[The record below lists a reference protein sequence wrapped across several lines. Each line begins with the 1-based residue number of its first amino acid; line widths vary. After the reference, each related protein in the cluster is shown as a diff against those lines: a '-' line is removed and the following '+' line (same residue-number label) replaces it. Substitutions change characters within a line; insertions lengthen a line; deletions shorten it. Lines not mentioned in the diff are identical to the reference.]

1 MKRKEI
7 ALVKETRQSKFVERI
22 MNTIS
27 PHLQIKSSD
36 KIAIKIILDGSKE
49 IYANT
54 HYETVESLI
63 FFLKDNF
70 GVTDMTVIEGSD
82 GAQSCGKTTWDIFYK
97 FRYKEVELNGAKLV
111 NLDDLPHN
119 NKLQIDTLY
128 GQKEISYTTFDAD
141 YTIFVLPPKTHNI
154 FPATLSLSSVLGFVK
169 PKDRNLI
176 FSSYRADHRKLNQLN
191 FHKYQNLLEISS
203 KNIIS
208 LYKKVPASLL
218 LLDGLFGMEGKG
230 PVKGSP
236 VFHGFSI
243 ASEDPVCVDSLAA
256 YIMGFEKSKIPYIEM
271 AEKEGLGNSD
281 WNNNLGVE
289 PQIVKFPYRPHPI
302 FHKFKGG
309 SQKKSHS
316 KGNNRNNSD
325 QGKFNKESKHNNN
338 NNNNNNN
345 KTKHIE
351 NDKRRAK
358 STDKAT

>member
-7 ALVKETRQSKFVERI
+7 ALVKETRQSQFVEKI
-22 MNTIS
+22 MSAIS
-27 PHLQIKSSD
+27 PHLDIKASD
-36 KIAIKIILDGSKE
+36 KIAIKIILDGPKE

-82 GAQSCGKTTWDIFYK
+82 GAFSNNKTTWDIFYK

-111 NLDDLPHN
+111 NLDELPHN
-119 NKLQIDTLY
+119 NKLKIETLY
-128 GQKEISYTTFDAD
+128 GEKEISYTTFDAD
-141 YTIFVLPPKTHNI
+141 YTIFVLPPKTHNL
-154 FPATLSLSSVLGFVK
+154 FPATLSISSVLGFVK

-176 FSSYRADHRKLNQLN
+176 FSSYKSDQRKLNQLN
-191 FHKYQNLLEISS
+191 YQKYQKILEMSS
-203 KNIIS
+203 RNVVS
-208 LYKKVPASLL
+208 LYKKVPASLIF
-218 LLDGLFGMEGKG
+218 LDGLFGMEGKG

-243 ASEDPVCVDSLAA
+243 ASEDPVCVDSLAS
-256 YIMGFEKSKIPYIEM
+256 YIMGFDKSKIPYIEI

-281 WNNNLGVE
+281 WQNIIGVD

-309 SQKKSHS
+309 SNRKSFH
-316 KGNNRNNSD
+316 K
-325 QGKFNKESKHNNN
+325 
-338 NNNNNNN
+338 NNNN
-345 KTKHIE
+345 KNNNENYKSRKNSSGYNKKENNKINIKE
-351 NDKRRAK
+351 NDQRELKK
-358 STDKAT
+358 SN

>member
-7 ALVKETRQSKFVERI
+7 ALIKETRQSKFVEKI
-22 MNTIS
+22 MSSIS
-27 PHLQIKSSD
+27 PHLQIKPSD

-54 HYETVESLI
+54 HYETVESLL

-70 GVTDMTVIEGSD
+70 GVSDITIIEGSD
-82 GAQSCGKTTWDIFYK
+82 GAFSYNKTTWDIFYK

-111 NLDDLPHN
+111 NLDDLPHK
-119 NKLQIDTLY
+119 NKLKIDTLF
-128 GQKEISYTTFDAD
+128 GEKEISYTTYDAD

-154 FPATLSLSSVLGFVK
+154 FPASLSLSSILGFVK

-176 FSSYRADHRKLNQLN
+176 FSSYRSDQRKLNQLN
-191 FHKYQNLLEISS
+191 YYKYQNLIQISS

-208 LYKKVPASLL
+208 LYKKVPASLI

-256 YIMGFEKSKIPYIEM
+256 YIMGFDKSKIPYIEI

-281 WNNNLGVE
+281 WQNIIGVD

-302 FHKFKGG
+302 FHKFKNAN
-309 SQKKSHS
+309 QKKNYS
-316 KGNNRNNSD
+316 KSNNRNDGDKNKSNKVNKPFN
-325 QGKFNKESKHNNN
+325 KFNKT
-338 NNNNNNN
+338 N
-345 KTKHIE
+345 KNERKTTGT
-351 NDKRRAK
+351 DK
-358 STDKAT
+358 ST